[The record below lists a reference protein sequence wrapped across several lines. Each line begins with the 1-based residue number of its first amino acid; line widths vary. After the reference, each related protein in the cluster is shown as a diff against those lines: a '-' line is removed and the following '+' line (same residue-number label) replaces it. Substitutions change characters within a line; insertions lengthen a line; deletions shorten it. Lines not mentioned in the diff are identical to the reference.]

1 MDVLLPGYFFAFSPV
16 ESTVGFFVFVCFVL
30 GFFFFLSLFF
40 WGGVIGR
47 FVAVSGFTQK
57 HLIFFKLF
65 AEKCVGE
72 IK

>member
-1 MDVLLPGYFFAFSPV
+1 M
-16 ESTVGFFVFVCFVL
+16 
-30 GFFFFLSLFF
+30 FFFSLFF

-65 AEKCVGE
+65 AEKCWRYKMMLSHAAKSNNTMLKLIHLKQAFV
-72 IK
+72 IQVCQIRM